1 MKFTTKTLTSLG
13 VLAAFSV
20 VLMLAIRIPFP
31 PAPFLEYDPAD
42 VPILIG
48 AFLFGPIGGLVLTV
62 LVSLLQGLTV
72 SAGSGFIGI
81 VMHFAATGCFAF
93 LAGLLY
99 QKSRTRKTAYIS
111 LALGVLLQTAIM
123 AGMNLWLTPIYM
135 ETPREA
141 VLAMMLPVIVPFNL
155 IKAGVNA
162 LLTALIYKRIHQ
174 LLTKLKLLD

>member
-48 AFLFGPIGGLVLTV
+48 AFLFGPVGGLILTL

-81 VMHFAATGCFAF
+81 IMHFVATGCFAVF
-93 LAGLLY
+93 AGFVY

-111 LALGVLLQTAIM
+111 LAVGVLIQTVLM

-135 ETPREA
+135 GTPREA
-141 VLAMMLPVIVPFNL
+141 VLSMMLPVIVPFNL
-155 IKAGVNA
+155 LKAGVNA
-162 LLTALIYKRIHQ
+162 LLTAFVYKRIHQ
-174 LLTKLKLLD
+174 LLTKLKLID